1 MENEKIT
8 GNNNKKYVLVTG
20 AFGGMGLKT
29 CELLLKKDYAVIA
42 LDKKVKTAAF
52 QNTVTGEPLP
62 FYPIECDVTD
72 ENSVKEAY
80 LEVTEI
86 TGNLFAIIHFA
97 GIYMLDSLIEIPES
111 NMRKIFD
118 VNFFGAY
125 LINRN
130 FADMLVKN
138 GRIIITT
145 SELAPLD
152 PLPFTG
158 IYAVTKGAL
167 DKYAYSLRME
177 LQLKDIYVSVIRAGA
192 VSTGMLGVSTAEL
205 DKFCEKTT
213 RYKYNAERFRKI
225 VDSVEAKAVPPEKI
239 AVKAIKIL
247 EKNKPKFAYSIN
259 RNKLLVLLDIL
270 PKSVRFYAIKKVL
283 KPKPE
288 QKDLSENTAKN
299 NAKAEDNL

>member
-1 MENEKIT
+1 MKNEKIT
-8 GNNNKKYVLVTG
+8 GKNNKKYVLVTG

-29 CELLLKKDYAVIA
+29 CELLLKKGYAVIA

-52 QNTVTGEPLP
+52 QDTVTGVPLP

-72 ENSVKEAY
+72 ENSIKEAY

-111 NMRKIFD
+111 NMRKMFD
-118 VNFFGAY
+118 VNFFVAY

-205 DKFCEKTT
+205 EKFCEKTT

-239 AVKAIKIL
+239 AGKAIKIL
-247 EKNKPKFAYSIN
+247 ENKKPKFAYSIN
-259 RNKLLVLLDIL
+259 RNKLLILLDIL